1 MAHKG
6 PDAMAL
12 KQVFN
17 TVYFNLASWPTY
29 LLQQRRLRMLVL
41 DLVKDLRDWPWLHS
55 LHIAPVSHFL
65 QTNASSPA
73 LHLMTKN
80 VFE

>member
-29 LLQQRRLRMLVL
+29 VLTQQPRLGLLFL
-41 DLVKDLRDWPWLHS
+41 DLRAVLHS
-55 LHIAPVSHFL
+55 LHSAPMSHHL
-65 QTNASSPA
+65 QTNTSLPA
-73 LHLMTKN
+73 LHLI
-80 VFE
+80 

>member
-29 LLQQRRLRMLVL
+29 VLSQQPKSVFFLL
-41 DLVKDLRDWPWLHS
+41 DWVHRLHS
-55 LHIAPVSHFL
+55 AP
-65 QTNASSPA
+65 
-73 LHLMTKN
+73 
-80 VFE
+80 E

>member
-17 TVYFNLASWPTY
+17 AVYFNLASWPTY
-29 LLQQRRLRMLVL
+29 VLPQQLRLGLLFL
-41 DLVKDLRDWPWLHS
+41 DLRAVLHS
-55 LHIAPVSHFL
+55 LHSAPMSHHL
-65 QTNASSPA
+65 QTNNSSPA
-73 LHLMTKN
+73 LHLI
-80 VFE
+80 